1 MPAGALVEG
10 LFNLAGGALNDWSQA
25 QQNELDY
32 QRQKEFAQN
41 SMQWKAEDAKKAGF
55 HPLAALGTMSAN
67 YTPSASAGG
76 GIGDALMNTG
86 QAVGRGVSRALNP
99 ETKMNRRLMALQVR
113 QEELKTKAL
122 EDSLKKMG
130 QAPQPAKAGASTVK
144 NSVMPKKSKNDKP
157 VNNPKPFFN
166 VLNKGGGYYEILPTQ
181 DVADATESQ
190 YGLKFSHTMSR
201 YRNPSYWYDISKTQ
215 LPPAPKGKEWAM
227 HLTMSGWNPVLVDK
241 GTESSAFGGV
251 WSPNDRDYRGRKK
264 EKKGG
269 FKPTNFSLPNF

>member
-1 MPAGALVEG
+1 MPVGALVQG
-10 LFNLAGGALNDWSQA
+10 MFNLAGGALNDWSQA
-25 QQNELDY
+25 QQSELDY

-99 ETKMNRRLMALQVR
+99 ETKMNRRLLSLQVR

-130 QAPQPAKAGASTVK
+130 QAPQPTKAGAGTVK
-144 NSVMPKKSKNDKP
+144 NSVMPKNRKNDKP
-157 VNNPKPFFN
+157 ANNPKPFYQL
-166 VLNKGGGYYEILPTQ
+166 LNRGDGYAVVPSQE
-181 DVADATESQ
+181 VADATEGQ
-190 YGLKFSHTMSR
+190 YFLKGSTTYSR
-201 YRNPSYWYDISKTQ
+201 FFGSPSATWNAIKKQ
-215 LPPAPKGKEWAM
+215 LPPAPKGKKYIM
-227 HLTMSGWNPVLVDK
+227 KRTMDGWNVVRVPKDYKAGWLNDYDPYEK
-241 GTESSAFGGV
+241 RETEAE
-251 WSPNDRDYRGRKK
+251 RKK
-264 EKKGG
+264 KYEKGG
-269 FKPTNFSLPNF
+269 KYYYNLR